1 MRLRNLSYRLIFPL
15 LAIVSIVAFWRI
27 NKVNFFH
34 HYIRVIAEVEE
45 RNSHEL
51 DKGQNLVVFSFA
63 SDQDAS
69 QVVGLPIE
77 LEALFADASLAIAPP
92 PEDAHISGRFLANPH
107 PIRGP

>member
-1 MRLRNLSYRLIFPL
+1 M
-15 LAIVSIVAFWRI
+15 VAFWRI

-51 DKGQNLVVFSFA
+51 DNRQNLVVFSFA
-63 SDQDAS
+63 STQDAP
-69 QVVGLPIE
+69 QVVGLPVAQ
-77 LEALFADASLAIAPP
+77 EALLADASLASISFHK
-92 PEDAHISGRFLANPH
+92 DVRISGRDLANPH

>member
-1 MRLRNLSYRLIFPL
+1 MSIRNLSYRLVFPL

-34 HYIRVIAEVEE
+34 HYIRVIADVEE

-51 DKGQNLVVFSFA
+51 DKKQNLAVFSL
-63 SDQDAS
+63 STVQDSHPAMS
-69 QVVGLPIE
+69 LSLLQESFL
-77 LEALFADASLAIAPP
+77 ADAS
-92 PEDAHISGRFLANPH
+92 HISLPKPQSQRLSGRDSSTPH

>member
-15 LAIVSIVAFWRI
+15 LAMVSIVAFWRI

-63 SDQDAS
+63 STQDVS
-69 QVVGLPIE
+69 QVAVLPFSQ
-77 LEALFADASLAIAPP
+77 EALLADAAIATIPP
-92 PEDAHISGRFLANPH
+92 QKEDHLSGRDLANPH

>member
-15 LAIVSIVAFWRI
+15 LAIVSMVAFWRI

-51 DKGQNLVVFSFA
+51 DKGQNLIVFSFA
-63 SDQDAS
+63 SSQDAS
-69 QVVGLPIE
+69 QVVGLPVSQ
-77 LEALFADASLAIAPP
+77 EALLADASLAIIPLHK
-92 PEDAHISGRFLANPH
+92 DARISGRDLANPH

>member
-15 LAIVSIVAFWRI
+15 LAIVSMVAFWRI

-51 DKGQNLVVFSFA
+51 DNRQNIAVFSFA
-63 SDQDAS
+63 SIQDAP
-69 QVVGLPIE
+69 QAVGLPVQME
-77 LEALFADASLAIAPP
+77 SLLADAAVVALPVHQ
-92 PEDAHISGRFLANPH
+92 DARITGRDKANPH

>member
-1 MRLRNLSYRLIFPL
+1 M
-15 LAIVSIVAFWRI
+15 VSIVAFWRI

-63 SDQDAS
+63 STQDVS
-69 QVVGLPIE
+69 QVAVLPFSQ
-77 LEALFADASLAIAPP
+77 EALLADAAIATIPP
-92 PEDAHISGRFLANPH
+92 QKEDHLSGRDLANPH

>member
-51 DKGQNLVVFSFA
+51 DSKQNLIVFSFDSA
-63 SDQDAS
+63 QDI
-69 QVVGLPIE
+69 QPTIGLAAFQE
-77 LEALFADASLAIAPP
+77 SLLADVSTETIPSP
-92 PEDAHISGRFLANPH
+92 QDVHILGRDLANPH

>member
-15 LAIVSIVAFWRI
+15 LAIVSMVAFWRI

-51 DKGQNLVVFSFA
+51 DNKQNIAVFSFA
-63 SDQDAS
+63 STQDAP
-69 QVVGLPIE
+69 QVVGLPVVME
-77 LEALFADASLAIAPP
+77 NHLADASTASLPTTEAARIL
-92 PEDAHISGRFLANPH
+92 GREKASPH